1 MGSSYLGEP
10 LVFLVDTLLG
20 LYIMVVMLRFLFQW
34 VNADFRN
41 PVSQFL
47 VKVTHPLLRPLR
59 RMIPSIGRID
69 TASIVLMVLLQM
81 ATGFVLFRLQGAV
94 MGPLP
99 LLIWSVAE
107 LISVLINIYIFAIL
121 ISVVISWVSPGG
133 YNPVVSLL
141 YSLTEPFLRIF
152 RKIIPPISGIDISPI
167 FALIALNFGKMLIL
181 RPLHDLMLLVS

>member
-59 RMIPSIGRID
+59 RIIPSIGRID

-81 ATGFVLFRLQGAV
+81 VTGYVLFQLQGAV

-107 LISVLINIYIFAIL
+107 LIAQLINIYIFAIL
-121 ISVVISWVSPGG
+121 ISVIISWISPGG

-152 RKIIPPISGIDISPI
+152 RKIIPSISGFDISPI

-181 RPLHDLMLLVS
+181 RPMHDLMLLVS